1 MILLERH
8 LIRISSHVSYIICI
22 YSAIPVCKVYIYI
35 YANCIPWLT
44 LFSLTDPTLK
54 WYPLICLLLPRGGA
68 NGNGGPARAAKG
80 KAKSKAKA
88 KAAAGRVT
96 EEKTKTTED
105 VKVEIGFILNFDRFN
120 KYIL

>member
-1 MILLERH
+1 M
-8 LIRISSHVSYIICI
+8 V
-22 YSAIPVCKVYIYI
+22 
-35 YANCIPWLT
+35 
-44 LFSLTDPTLK
+44 SLTDPTLK

-68 NGNGGPARAAKG
+68 NGNGGPARAAKA
-80 KAKSKAKA
+80 KAKTRAKA

-105 VKVEIGFILNFDRFN
+105 VKIEIGFILNFDKFN

>member
-1 MILLERH
+1 MILPERH

-35 YANCIPWLT
+35 CKLYT
-44 LFSLTDPTLK
+44 MVSLTDPTLK

-68 NGNGGPARAAKG
+68 NGNGGPARAAKA
-80 KAKSKAKA
+80 KAKTRAKA

-105 VKVEIGFILNFDRFN
+105 VKIEIVFILNFDKFN